1 MAIALHYPGNG
12 RLSTAHFLSP
22 RLVFRAGPTL
32 GRWVILCCD
41 ANPWHLPD
49 DARCNTH
56 RSAQPNQFA
65 MSEIGET
72 VRLYK

>member
-12 RLSTAHFLSP
+12 RLSTAHFLSSPAGIP
-22 RLVFRAGPTL
+22 RRSDTRAVGD
-32 GRWVILCCD
+32 LCCD

-49 DARCNTH
+49 NARCNTH

-65 MSEIGET
+65 MSEIGEK